1 MFQVVWL
8 QSALNDLAALWVRAD
23 SVLRQAINAATNAID
38 RSLQDDP
45 ENLGESRA
53 GETRVFFAHPLGV
66 SFQVDSSQ
74 RVVSVLHVWDIRRR
88 RP

>member
-38 RSLQDDP
+38 QSLQDDP
-45 ENLGESRA
+45 ENLGESRS
-53 GETRVFFAHPLGV
+53 GETCVFFAHPLGV

-74 RVVSVLHVWDIRRR
+74 RVVSVLHVWDIRKR